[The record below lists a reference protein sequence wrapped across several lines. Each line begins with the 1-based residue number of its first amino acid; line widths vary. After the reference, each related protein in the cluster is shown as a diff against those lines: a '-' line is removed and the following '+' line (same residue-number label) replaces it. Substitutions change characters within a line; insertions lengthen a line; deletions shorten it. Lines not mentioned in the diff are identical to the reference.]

1 MSTEVLDALSRDI
14 IEYLEGISDAKK
26 VRLSKRWD
34 KNKDYETYGLSVHD
48 YTALFERF
56 NPRFHDLTHDQ
67 RLRLADR
74 WAKTGRT

>member
-1 MSTEVLDALSRDI
+1 MSVDPLDTLYHDI
-14 IEYLEGISDAKK
+14 INYLEGISDPEK

-34 KNKDYETYGLSVHD
+34 KDKDHQTHGLSAHD
-48 YTALFERF
+48 YTALYQRF